1 MCCGNLLIVYL
12 TLPFTG
18 KDLNFNSDCPS
29 GNLKILC
36 TKLRRGA
43 SKTPTVK
50 CCVRQ
55 PTCGDREQ
63 ADVPSKRFKRK
74 TRSPRGSHTEIPI
87 VSSSWHQR
95 CTMCQKRNPLCCV
108 SIPTDAELSEETRQH
123 TDASRDHSEVTREL
137 SDVTREQ
144 SDNARCIHLDGS
156 NCACSCC
163 TCCWAIEDSA
173 YELLERCLD
182 LNPHTRITAAEALE
196 HAFFKNAL

>member
-1 MCCGNLLIVYL
+1 MCCGTLLIVYL

-63 ADVPSKRFKRK
+63 ADVPSKRFQRK

-95 CTMCQKRNPLCCV
+95 CVRNETLFAVYQFQLRGNYLSKLDNIRMYLVIIRMWLGIFRVRLLNNRTMRGAFI
-108 SIPTDAELSEETRQH
+108 STE
-123 TDASRDHSEVTREL
+123 ASAPAPVVL
-137 SDVTREQ
+137 AAGQ
-144 SDNARCIHLDGS
+144 L
-156 NCACSCC
+156 
-163 TCCWAIEDSA
+163 
-173 YELLERCLD
+173 
-182 LNPHTRITAAEALE
+182 RIQLM
-196 HAFFKNAL
+196 NY